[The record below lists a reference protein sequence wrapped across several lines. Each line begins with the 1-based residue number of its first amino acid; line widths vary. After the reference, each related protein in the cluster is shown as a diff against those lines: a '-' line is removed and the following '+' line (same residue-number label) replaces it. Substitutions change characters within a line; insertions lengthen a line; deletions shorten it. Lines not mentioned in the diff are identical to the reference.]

1 MKDKNKKKAE
11 NESGYMTMGM
21 CLGMIFGA
29 ALGLVLFHNL
39 GVGVST
45 GMCVGMCIGLLA
57 DAGKKK
63 AQSKEAGMDEATQT
77 QQNEKKGGKN
87 L

>member
-1 MKDKNKKKAE
+1 MKDGNKKKAKKE
-11 NESGYMTMGM
+11 TGYMVFGM
-21 CLGMIFGA
+21 CLGMSFGA

-39 GVGVST
+39 AIGIST

-63 AQSKEAGMDEATQT
+63 ANDKEANQHDFI
-77 QQNEKKGGKN
+77 QNRKKKEEGRG
-87 L
+87 